1 MFASLLE
8 IFEKKNHLASLSATQ
23 NPNAA
28 IASSAPNLLLQIP
41 RKRWWWGC
49 AYRKRGQLSYNR
61 EGPCDS
67 KSCLIKWSNKNGWMW
82 NHKFPTEKTQRLSSS
97 SRARRS
103 CCSCAPDLDL
113 NLERWS
119 QEGGWRKHGA
129 LGKKMKFTYRKKLL
143 FSSMS
148 LLRQRITKFLFLV
161 DVRRTWGMGQALGGS
176 REGETNFYLYV
187 LIFVFQSRSR
197 W

>member
-1 MFASLLE
+1 MFTSLLE

-82 NHKFPTEKTQRLSSS
+82 NHKFPTEKTQRTLAALIPPAGLGGVAALALPISISI
-97 SRARRS
+97 SRDGPRREDEES
-103 CCSCAPDLDL
+103 T
-113 NLERWS
+113 ERW
-119 QEGGWRKHGA
+119 GRKWNLHIE
-129 LGKKMKFTYRKKLL
+129 KKNF
-143 FSSMS
+143 FS
-148 LLRQRITKFLFLV
+148 RV
-161 DVRRTWGMGQALGGS
+161 C
-176 REGETNFYLYV
+176 
-187 LIFVFQSRSR
+187 RSYDNE
-197 W
+197 